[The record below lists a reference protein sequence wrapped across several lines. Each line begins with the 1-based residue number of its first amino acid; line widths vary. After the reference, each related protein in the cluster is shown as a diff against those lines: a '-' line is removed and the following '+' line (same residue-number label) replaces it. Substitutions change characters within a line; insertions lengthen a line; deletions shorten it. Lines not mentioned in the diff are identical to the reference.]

1 MIDAAKEI
9 TKLSGMSRD
18 ELRKEWQRVHRSD
31 PPERISRD
39 LMMRALAYR
48 IQEQEYGGL
57 GKTTKRRLRALAR
70 ALETEGEIPASAG
83 ASLKAGARL
92 VREWH
97 GKTYTVV
104 ALEEGFEFKGKRYR
118 SLSRIAREITGSR
131 WSGHR
136 FFGLKGEIRV
146 IPQPAGEA
154 S

>member
-1 MIDAAKEI
+1 MTDAAKEI
-9 TKLSGMSRD
+9 AKLAKMPRD
-18 ELRKEWQRVHRSD
+18 DLRERWQKVHGAE
-31 PPERISRD
+31 PPERISRG
-39 LMMRALAYR
+39 LMVRSLAYR

-57 GKTTKRRLRALAR
+57 DKNTMRRLRVLAR
-70 ALETEGEIPASAG
+70 GLDTDGEENPSSS
-83 ASLKAGARL
+83 SLKPGARL

-131 WSGHR
+131 WSGMR
-136 FFGLKGEIRV
+136 FFGLGGDTKAS
-146 IPQPAGEA
+146 PHAGGDG